1 MKFRVPKEVLV
12 LASAVISCLAD
23 DDFDFASNYKRPP
36 PAILMHK
43 QALRQ
48 DGAFNFVF
56 AAENG
61 LKQGET
67 IAPDGTRTGAY
78 SYVDPNGQ
86 TISVKYT
93 AGKDGFKII
102 EGNHVPT
109 APPHLAAQPS
119 QQPYQEFQP
128 YQQARSSYNSEE
140 YEPVPVYG
148 PNAPNDL
155 SGPTSSDHRSAIPV
169 YERPEPPTFR
179 APMHRP
185 KQINQYVPRPED
197 QHKGPHS
204 FGKGYSFEFSG

>member
-1 MKFRVPKEVLV
+1 MRFHNSYSFL
-12 LASAVISCLAD
+12 LG
-23 DDFDFASNYKRPP
+23 FY
-36 PAILMHK
+36 
-43 QALRQ
+43 
-48 DGAFNFVF
+48 FVF
-56 AAENG
+56 NW
-61 LKQGET
+61 T
-67 IAPDGTRTGAY
+67 FCIVYCFYPF
-78 SYVDPNGQ
+78 S
-86 TISVKYT
+86 
-93 AGKDGFKII
+93 
-102 EGNHVPT
+102 
-109 APPHLAAQPS
+109 
-119 QQPYQEFQP
+119 QPYQEFQP

-204 FGKGYSFEFSG
+204 FGKGYSFEFSGWYNGT